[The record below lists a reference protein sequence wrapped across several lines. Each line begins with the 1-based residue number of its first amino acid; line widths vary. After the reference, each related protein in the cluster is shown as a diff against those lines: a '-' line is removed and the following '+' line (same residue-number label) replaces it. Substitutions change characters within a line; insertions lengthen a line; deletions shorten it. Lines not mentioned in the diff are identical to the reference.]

1 MLPTT
6 GTLSQLA
13 IANEVGA
20 PTSAIKF
27 AGSSTPSTDS
37 LVYYYR
43 PGNVNTA
50 GVDQTADFRFN
61 EFWGQEAKYKCT
73 SYTAAGS
80 TGTATIVIYPGISV
94 NISVP
99 ASNTYYY
106 CTRINYNDAIAASS
120 VSGLT
125 IVTGSACNGSSSI
138 GNSIASTN
146 DAYGVYGVKLFSTV
160 NSSGGGTNISWTCDN
175 IGGTYTGTFWANPN
189 DNTND
194 GRLNQT
200 GLWTGSVGGYAG
212 TGSLTINVVA
222 PSTKTYYIGTG
233 FDNYGT
239 LTINGT
245 QIFSQSPQNSVD
257 NFRYWNIYPI
267 SLTAGSNLIFV
278 QDVNLSTGAAAL
290 GAEIYDNTS
299 TEISASVAASP
310 NGSSIPS
317 GLNILYSSAN
327 NRGSGVIGISYYNTG
342 IQCPVIPTTTTTT
355 STTTTTTTTA
365 LTDVTINI
373 GTQTTADGSGNITV
387 YAWTTGNVNVD
398 TNVTVQFLWTGDLF
412 NIINDSV
419 IIYSGTSCSGGIV
432 FGGAAIGEYTSTFD
446 IASLTPTYSAT
457 QNYLQGTATTPVA
470 SCP

>member
-6 GTLSQLA
+6 GTLSELA

-20 PTSAIKF
+20 PTSPIKF
-27 AGSSTPSTDS
+27 AGSATPSTDS

-43 PGNVNTA
+43 SGNVNTA
-50 GVDQTADFRFN
+50 GVNQTADFKFS

-73 SYTAAGS
+73 SYTAGGS
-80 TGTATIVIYPGISV
+80 TGTATAVLYPGVST

-106 CTRINYNDAIAASS
+106 CTRINYNDAVAATSI
-120 VSGLT
+120 SGLT
-125 IVTGSACNGSSSI
+125 IVTGSACNGALSV
-138 GNSIASTN
+138 GNSVASTN
-146 DAYGVYGVKLFSTV
+146 TDYGIYGVKLFSTV
-160 NSSGGGTNISWTCDN
+160 NSSGGGTNISWTCND
-175 IGGTYTGTFWANPN
+175 IGGAYAGTFWANPN
-189 DNTND
+189 NNATD

-222 PSTKTYYIGTG
+222 PSSKTYYIGTG
-233 FDNYGT
+233 FDNYGV
-239 LTINGT
+239 LTVNGT
-245 QIFSQSPQNSVD
+245 QIFSQSPINSVD

-299 TEISASVAASP
+299 AEISASVAASP

-317 GLNILYSSAN
+317 GLNVLYSSAN
-327 NRGSGVIGISYYNTG
+327 NKGAGVIGISYYDTG
-342 IQCPVIPTTTTTT
+342 IQCPVTTT
-355 STTTTTTTTA
+355 STTTTTTTVA
-365 LTDVTINI
+365 LTNVTINI
-373 GTQTTADGSGNITV
+373 GTQNSADGSGNITV

-398 TNVTVQFLWTGDLF
+398 TNVTVQFLWTGDVF
-412 NIINDSV
+412 STINNSV
-419 IIYSGTSCSGGIV
+419 IIYSGNDCSGGIT
-432 FGGAAIGEYTSTFD
+432 FGGASAGENTSTFD
-446 IASLTPTYSAT
+446 ISSLTPTTSAT
-457 QNYLQGTATTPVA
+457 QNYLQGSATTPVTA
-470 SCP
+470 CP